1 MRSTAVTPK
10 DFEPKKK
17 HRRGHDP
24 SPEAGEPE
32 AAHGGLDR
40 IDRRILSLLQED
52 GRISNVDLAARVGLS
67 ASPCLRRVR
76 RLEAEGYIRR
86 YSAVLDAEK
95 VGFGV
100 IIFVHVS
107 LTESTR
113 PAVEALRAAV
123 MKIPEIIE
131 CHCVSGNED
140 LILTVLT
147 RDLQSYKR
155 FNDEVLLRLPH
166 VSKKVSSFSLD
177 PLKISTGLPLELL
190 SDFHDALVGWRR

>member
-1 MRSTAVTPK
+1 MAPG
-10 DFEPKKK
+10 DLDPKKK
-17 HRRGHDP
+17 HRRSHAP
-24 SPEAGEPE
+24 SAEAVEPE

-76 RLEAEGYIRR
+76 RLEAEGYIRK
-86 YSAVLDAEK
+86 YSVVLDAEK

-100 IIFVHVS
+100 TIFVHVS

-113 PAVEALRAAV
+113 AAVEALRAAV
-123 MKIPEIIE
+123 TKVPEIIA
-131 CHCVSGNED
+131 CHSVSGNED
-140 LILTVLT
+140 FILTVLT

-155 FNDEVLLRLPH
+155 FNDEVLLHLPH

-177 PLKISTGLPLELL
+177 PIKTSTGLPLELL
-190 SDFHDALVGWRR
+190 TDFRDALAGWRR

>member
-1 MRSTAVTPK
+1 V
-10 DFEPKKK
+10 
-17 HRRGHDP
+17 
-24 SPEAGEPE
+24 EPE
-32 AAHGGLDR
+32 AAYGGLDR

-76 RLEAEGYIRR
+76 RLEAEGYIRK
-86 YSAVLDAEK
+86 YSVVLDAEK

-100 IIFVHVS
+100 TIFVHVS

-113 PAVEALRAAV
+113 AAVEALRAAV
-123 MKIPEIIE
+123 TKVPEIIA
-131 CHCVSGNED
+131 CHSVSGNED
-140 LILTVLT
+140 FILTVLT

-155 FNDEVLLRLPH
+155 FNDEVLLHLPH

-177 PLKISTGLPLELL
+177 PIKTSTGLPLELL
-190 SDFHDALVGWRR
+190 TDFRDALAGWRR

>member
-1 MRSTAVTPK
+1 VSPR

-17 HRRGHDP
+17 HRSIHGP
-24 SPEAGEPE
+24 SSSAVEPE
-32 AAHGGLDR
+32 AEQGGLDR

-76 RLEAEGYIRR
+76 RLEAEGYIRK

-100 IIFVHVS
+100 TIFVYVS

-113 PAVEALRAAV
+113 AAVEGFRAAV

-131 CHCVSGNED
+131 CHSVSGNED
-140 LILTVLT
+140 FILTVLT
-147 RDLQSYKR
+147 RDLESYKR
-155 FNDEVLLRLPH
+155 VNDEALLRLPH

-177 PLKISTGLPLELL
+177 PVKTSTGLPLELL
-190 SDFHDALVGWRR
+190 AHFRDALTGWKR